1 MNHIKTLR
9 QCLATLAFLI
19 SPWSLAATTV
29 VSFEDL
35 SSGLIS
41 DGYGGI
47 SGWELAGGA
56 VRENFWI
63 PGGQGNF
70 AYGGFNSAPDDGVG
84 VEDDQAGLHF
94 TGGPVVFEGAYFY
107 NADVPADT
115 YTGILLYF
123 QGKLVHRIDDPK
135 QSELT
140 WVTSGYHGLVDTLYF
155 AAGYDGFMIDD
166 LTYSTPLTVPEPTAA
181 LMLCSGLAMVG
192 SLAWRQRK
200 ALPPRSRH
208 GAA

>member
-1 MNHIKTLR
+1 MTYRNTLGR
-9 QCLATLAFLI
+9 CLVMLAFLI
-19 SPWSLAATTV
+19 SPWVQATTTV

-56 VRENFWI
+56 VRENLWI
-63 PGGQGNF
+63 PGGQGHF
-70 AYGGFNSAPDDGVG
+70 SYGGFNSAPDDGVG
-84 VEDDQAGLHF
+84 VEGDQAGLHF
-94 TGGPVVFEGAYFY
+94 TGGPVVFEGAYFF

-155 AAGYDGFMIDD
+155 AAGYDGFMIDN
-166 LTYSTPLTVPEPTAA
+166 LTYSTPSTVPEPTVV
-181 LMLCSGLAMVG
+181 LMLGSGLTMMG
-192 SLAWRQRK
+192 GLAWRQRK
-200 ALPPRSRH
+200 AAPVRSSQ
-208 GAA
+208 GVA